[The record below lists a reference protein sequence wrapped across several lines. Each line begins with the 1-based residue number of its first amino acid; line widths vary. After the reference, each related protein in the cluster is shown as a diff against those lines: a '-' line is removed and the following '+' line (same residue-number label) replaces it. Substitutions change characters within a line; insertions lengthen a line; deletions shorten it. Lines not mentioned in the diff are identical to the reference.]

1 MLHSSAQEVVLRRLE
16 GPELSEQDEARID
29 AWVARLMGE
38 DRAQVAGG
46 AAAASSASASAGA
59 SAVAAPAAAAGTT
72 APNYVSSV
80 APRISPWS
88 LLGHLLWANTLGG
101 ASAASTAPSRS
112 KPIVTLGQ
120 LTELWAEMQQLALRI
135 EALQAREEA
144 AASAAAAAQGGKA
157 RAASG
162 ISSVTGSTT
171 TLQRLQVRQ
180 REVVNRLKQ
189 LQQSL
194 ASYPAAASSS
204 ASASAAAASDSV
216 DDPLADAE
224 LHSVCDFPSAALV
237 ARGLQVLGVLPRART
252 RPQQPQQQG
261 ASSEA
266 LVLSM
271 APPGDDGAAA
281 SLPTVSIPGARV
293 PPISAYA
300 PRHFLSASHV
310 PLLHMRSLRSAAPG
324 ASSDTAVAAG
334 SGAGAGADTAAA
346 SSRLRALPD
355 VFFHREMFLKTKH
368 KSLPFTVEE

>member
-16 GPELSEQDEARID
+16 GPELTEQDEARID

-38 DRAQVAGG
+38 EDQAAGG
-46 AAAASSASASAGA
+46 AAAANNAAASAGA
-59 SAVAAPAAAAGTT
+59 SAVAASAATAAASTC
-72 APNYVSSV
+72 VSAV
-80 APRISPWS
+80 APRISPWT
-88 LLGHLLWANTLGG
+88 LLGHLLWVNTLGG
-101 ASAASTAPSRS
+101 ASSASSAPSRS
-112 KPIVTLGQ
+112 QSIVTLGQ

-135 EALQAREEA
+135 EALQARED
-144 AASAAAAAQGGKA
+144 AAAAVAQNGKP
-157 RAASG
+157 RANNG

-194 ASYPAAASSS
+194 ASYPAVTS
-204 ASASAAAASDSV
+204 ASASTSAASDS
-216 DDPLADAE
+216 DDPLSDAE
-224 LHSVCDFPSAALV
+224 LHRVCDFPSAALV
-237 ARGLQVLGVLPRART
+237 ARGLQVLGVLPRAR
-252 RPQQPQQQG
+252 QA
-261 ASSEA
+261 ASSEP

-271 APPGDDGAAA
+271 ASPDDATSSPSASAAA
-281 SLPTVSIPGARV
+281 LPTVSIPAARV

-310 PLLHMRSLRSAAPG
+310 PLLHVRSLRSAAAGGIAPG
-324 ASSDTAVAAG
+324 AG
-334 SGAGAGADTAAA
+334 TAAPV
-346 SSRLRALPD
+346 SPTPSRLRALPD